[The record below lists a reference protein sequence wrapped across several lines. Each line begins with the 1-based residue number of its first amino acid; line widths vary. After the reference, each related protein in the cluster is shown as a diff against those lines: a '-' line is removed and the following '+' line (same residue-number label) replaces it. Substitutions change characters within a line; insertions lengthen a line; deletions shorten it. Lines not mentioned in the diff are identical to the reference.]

1 MQHIVFTASKENK
14 ANAGIGANNPLDDEE
29 MVLWANLFDVLG
41 DFDLEA
47 ALKYR
52 FEMTAGEAREQER
65 LLADMI
71 DRVSKAMQ
79 HPRLR
84 YLNADVPTLV
94 DISHQLSAD
103 VEAQFISGAY
113 FVERIADIVKERYRI
128 THSDSTRVRLVTNGY
143 EEVNMKRNAL
153 QFTMRD
159 LGGDALNQNLW
170 ASAIEQSAVTI
181 FVVSLADYTKKEGV
195 PGVTGAGSGQKTKF
209 QAARLS
215 LWEQLNSKTRPKIVV
230 LFNKQDQFRFN
241 LKSVPLSTSSDF
253 TAVADA
259 DPKAPHSWYCRGC
272 EAAVVAFFKEQ
283 PPAAVELH
291 TKDQHYVQGYQNE
304 IAAHFLTSAAHT
316 EKFEEII
323 SKLAEMFEESD
334 TSDSHR
340 KYKIMSPK
348 NPQKKASGRW

>member
-170 ASAIEQSAVTI
+170 ASAIA
-181 FVVSLADYTKKEGV
+181 
-195 PGVTGAGSGQKTKF
+195 
-209 QAARLS
+209 
-215 LWEQLNSKTRPKIVV
+215 
-230 LFNKQDQFRFN
+230 
-241 LKSVPLSTSSDF
+241 
-253 TAVADA
+253 
-259 DPKAPHSWYCRGC
+259 
-272 EAAVVAFFKEQ
+272 
-283 PPAAVELH
+283 
-291 TKDQHYVQGYQNE
+291 
-304 IAAHFLTSAAHT
+304 
-316 EKFEEII
+316 
-323 SKLAEMFEESD
+323 
-334 TSDSHR
+334 
-340 KYKIMSPK
+340 
-348 NPQKKASGRW
+348 